1 MLYFDHSAT
10 TPIHPDVQSL
20 INELNH
26 DIYGNPSSIHVAGR
40 KAKHVVETARKQ
52 IADAVNCAPKEIIF
66 TGGGSEANNLVLW
79 NMIHRD
85 RKHVITS
92 AIEHPAILAV
102 LRQLEHLGI
111 THTIIPVNKYGWV
124 NPEDIDAAIRDDTG
138 LITIMLAN
146 NEVGTVEPLQDIAK
160 IAKKHDVL
168 FHSDGIQVMGK
179 LPIDVQELGMDMMSF
194 SAHKF
199 YGPKGV
205 GALYI
210 KEGISMKP
218 LIIGG
223 SQEKSLRAGTENVGG
238 IAGLGCA
245 AELVTKSLS
254 DVGPSL
260 TALEKQ
266 FKTKFSEQHAN
277 VIYNGFGDNHLAGL
291 INITI
296 PGIASDLLLIH
307 LDSEDIA
314 ISSGSA
320 CSSGTISPSP
330 VLKAMGISDKQNL
343 ETIRISAGRD
353 NTSAEVDQLVET
365 MTRAIAILP
374 PSVEMPD
381 E

>member
-20 INELNH
+20 INELNQ
-26 DIYGNPSSIHVAGR
+26 DIYGNPSSVHAAGR
-40 KAKHVVETARKQ
+40 KAKYVVETARKQ
-52 IADAVNCAPKEIIF
+52 IANTINCDPKEIIF

-79 NMIHRD
+79 NMIYRD

-92 AIEHPAILAV
+92 SIEHPAILTV
-102 LRQLEHLGI
+102 LQQLEHLSI
-111 THTIIPVNKYGWV
+111 THTVVPVNKYGCV
-124 NPEDIDAAIRDDTG
+124 NPEDIDSAIKDDTG
-138 LITIMLAN
+138 LITIMMAN

-160 IAKKHDVL
+160 VAKKHDVL
-168 FHSDGIQVMGK
+168 FHSDGVQVLGK
-179 LPIDVQELGMDMMSF
+179 LPIDVQKLGVDMMSF

-210 KEGISMKP
+210 KEGIAMKP

-245 AELVTKSLS
+245 AELVTKNLS
-254 DVGPSL
+254 DVGHTL
-260 TALEKQ
+260 TALEVQ
-266 FKTKFSEQHAN
+266 FKQKFSKQN
-277 VIYNGFGDNHLAGL
+277 PNIIYNGFEDNHLPGL
-291 INITI
+291 INLTI
-296 PGIASDLLLIH
+296 SGISSDLLLIH
-307 LDSEDIA
+307 LDNEDIA

-320 CSSGTISPSP
+320 CSAGTISPSP
-330 VLKAMGISDKQNL
+330 VLKAMGINDKQNL

-353 NTSAEVDQLVET
+353 NTSLEVDQLVET
-365 MTRAIAILP
+365 MTRAIATIRRNAQ
-374 PSVEMPD
+374 
-381 E
+381 

>member
-10 TPIHPDVQSL
+10 TPIHPDVLSL
-20 INELNH
+20 INELNQ
-26 DIYGNPSSIHVAGR
+26 DIYGNPSSIHAAGR

-52 IADAVNCAPKEIIF
+52 IAAAINCTSKEIIF

-79 NMIHRD
+79 NMIYRN

-102 LRQLEHLGI
+102 LRQLEHLAI
-111 THTIIPVNKYGWV
+111 THTIVPVNKYGCV
-124 NPEDIDAAIRDDTG
+124 NPEDIDSAIRDDTG

-160 IAKKHDVL
+160 IAKKHNVL
-168 FHSDGIQVMGK
+168 FHSDGVQVLGK
-179 LPIDVQELGMDMMSF
+179 LPIDVQKLGVDMMSF

-210 KEGISMKP
+210 KEGIAMKP
-218 LIIGG
+218 LIAGG

-238 IAGLGCA
+238 IAGLGRA
-245 AELVTKSLS
+245 AELVTNSLS
-254 DVGPSL
+254 DVGRTL
-260 TALEKQ
+260 TALETQ
-266 FKTKFSEQHAN
+266 FKTKFSEQHTN
-277 VIYNGFGDNHLAGL
+277 IIYNGFEDNHLPGL
-291 INITI
+291 ISLTI

-307 LDSEDIA
+307 LDNEDIA
-314 ISSGSA
+314 VSSGSA
-320 CSSGTISPSP
+320 CSAGTISPSP

-353 NTSAEVDQLVET
+353 NTSTEVDQLIEV
-365 MTRAIAILP
+365 MTHAIATIRRNAR
-374 PSVEMPD
+374 
-381 E
+381 

>member
-26 DIYGNPSSIHVAGR
+26 DISGNPSSIHVAGR

-66 TGGGSEANNLVLW
+66 TGGGSEANNQVLW
-79 NMIHRD
+79 SMIHRD

-102 LRQLEHLGI
+102 LRQLEHLCI
-111 THTIIPVNKYGWV
+111 TYTIIPVNKYGWV

-260 TALEKQ
+260 TALETQ

-277 VIYNGFGDNHLAGL
+277 VIYNGFGDNHLPGL

-365 MTRAIAILP
+365 MTRAIATIRRNAR
-374 PSVEMPD
+374 
-381 E
+381 

>member
-10 TPIHPDVQSL
+10 THIHTDVLSL
-20 INELNH
+20 INEVNQ
-26 DIYGNPSSIHVAGR
+26 DIYGNPSSIHAAGR

-52 IADAVNCAPKEIIF
+52 IAAAINCTSKEIIF

-79 NMIHRD
+79 NMIYRN

-102 LRQLEHLGI
+102 LRQLEHLAI
-111 THTIIPVNKYGWV
+111 THTIVPVNKYGCV
-124 NPEDIDAAIRDDTG
+124 NPEDIDSAIRDDTG

-160 IAKKHDVL
+160 IAKKHNVL
-168 FHSDGIQVMGK
+168 FHSDGVQVLGK
-179 LPIDVQELGMDMMSF
+179 LPIDVQELGVDMMSF

-210 KEGISMKP
+210 KEGIAMKP
-218 LIIGG
+218 LIAGG

-254 DVGPSL
+254 DVGRTL
-260 TALEKQ
+260 TALETQ
-266 FKTKFSEQHAN
+266 FKTKFSEQHTN
-277 VIYNGFGDNHLAGL
+277 IIYNGFEDNHLPGL
-291 INITI
+291 ISLTI

-307 LDSEDIA
+307 LDNEDIA
-314 ISSGSA
+314 VSSGSA
-320 CSSGTISPSP
+320 CSAGTISPSP

-353 NTSAEVDQLVET
+353 NTSTEVDQLVEA
-365 MTRAIAILP
+365 MTRDIATIRRNAR
-374 PSVEMPD
+374 
-381 E
+381 

>member
-10 TPIHPDVQSL
+10 TPIHTDVLSL
-20 INELNH
+20 INEVNQ
-26 DIYGNPSSIHVAGR
+26 DIYGNPSSIHSAGR

-52 IADAVNCAPKEIIF
+52 IAAAINCTPKEIIF

-79 NMIHRD
+79 NIIYRN

-102 LRQLEHLGI
+102 LQQLEHLAI
-111 THTIIPVNKYGWV
+111 THTIVPVDKYGCV
-124 NPEDIDAAIRDDTG
+124 NPEDINSAMRDDTG

-146 NEVGTVEPLQDIAK
+146 NEVGTVEPIQDIAK
-160 IAKKHDVL
+160 IAKKHNVL
-168 FHSDGIQVMGK
+168 FHSDGVQVLGK
-179 LPIDVQELGMDMMSF
+179 LPIDVQELGVSMMSF

-210 KEGISMKP
+210 KDGIAMKP
-218 LIIGG
+218 FIAGG

-254 DVGPSL
+254 DVGRTL
-260 TALEKQ
+260 TTLETQ
-266 FKTKFSEQHAN
+266 FKTKVSEQHPN
-277 VIYNGFGDNHLAGL
+277 IIYNGFEDNHLPGL
-291 INITI
+291 ISLTI

-307 LDSEDIA
+307 LDNEDIA

-320 CSSGTISPSP
+320 CSAGTISPSL

-353 NTSAEVDQLVET
+353 NTITEVNLLVET
-365 MTRAIAILP
+365 MTRAIATIRRNAR
-374 PSVEMPD
+374 
-381 E
+381 

>member
-10 TPIHPDVQSL
+10 TPIHPDVLSL
-20 INELNH
+20 INELNQ
-26 DIYGNPSSIHVAGR
+26 DIYGNPSSIHAAGR

-52 IADAVNCAPKEIIF
+52 IAAAINCTSKEIIF

-79 NMIHRD
+79 NMIYRN

-102 LRQLEHLGI
+102 LRQLEHLAI
-111 THTIIPVNKYGWV
+111 THTIVPVNKYGCV
-124 NPEDIDAAIRDDTG
+124 NPEDIDSAIKDDTG

-160 IAKKHDVL
+160 IAKKHNVL
-168 FHSDGIQVMGK
+168 FHSDGVQVLGK
-179 LPIDVQELGMDMMSF
+179 LPIDVQKLGVDMMSF

-210 KEGISMKP
+210 KEGIAMKP
-218 LIIGG
+218 IIAGG

-238 IAGLGCA
+238 IAGLGRA

-254 DVGPSL
+254 DVGRTL
-260 TALEKQ
+260 TALETQ
-266 FKTKFSEQHAN
+266 FKTKFSEQHTN
-277 VIYNGFGDNHLAGL
+277 IIYNGFEDNHLPGL
-291 INITI
+291 ISLTI

-307 LDSEDIA
+307 LDNEDIA
-314 ISSGSA
+314 VSSGSA
-320 CSSGTISPSP
+320 CSAGTISPSP

-353 NTSAEVDQLVET
+353 NTSTEVDQLIKV
-365 MTRAIAILP
+365 MTHAIATIRRNAR
-374 PSVEMPD
+374 
-381 E
+381 

>member
-307 LDSEDIA
+307 LDSENIA

-365 MTRAIAILP
+365 MTRAIATIRRNAR
-374 PSVEMPD
+374 
-381 E
+381 

>member
-10 TPIHPDVQSL
+10 THIHTDVLSL
-20 INELNH
+20 INEVNQ
-26 DIYGNPSSIHVAGR
+26 DIYGNPSSIHAAGR

-52 IADAVNCAPKEIIF
+52 IAAAINCAPKEIIF

-79 NMIHRD
+79 NMIYRN

-102 LRQLEHLGI
+102 LRQLEHLAI
-111 THTIIPVNKYGWV
+111 THTIVPVNKYGCV
-124 NPEDIDAAIRDDTG
+124 NPEDIDSAIRDDTG

-160 IAKKHDVL
+160 IAKKHNVL
-168 FHSDGIQVMGK
+168 FHSDGVQVLGK
-179 LPIDVQELGMDMMSF
+179 LPIDVQKLGVNMMSF

-210 KEGISMKP
+210 KEGIAMKP
-218 LIIGG
+218 LIAGG

-254 DVGPSL
+254 DVGRTL
-260 TALEKQ
+260 TVLETQ
-266 FKTKFSEQHAN
+266 FKTKFSEQHTN
-277 VIYNGFGDNHLAGL
+277 IIYNGFEDNHLPGL
-291 INITI
+291 ISLTI
-296 PGIASDLLLIH
+296 PGIASDLLLVH
-307 LDSEDIA
+307 LDNEDIA
-314 ISSGSA
+314 VSSGSA
-320 CSSGTISPSP
+320 CSAGTISPSP
-330 VLKAMGISDKQNL
+330 VLKEMGISDKQNL

-353 NTSAEVDQLVET
+353 NTNTEVDQLIEA
-365 MTRAIAILP
+365 MTHAIATIRRNAR
-374 PSVEMPD
+374 
-381 E
+381 

>member
-10 TPIHPDVQSL
+10 THIHTDVLSL
-20 INELNH
+20 INEVNQ
-26 DIYGNPSSIHVAGR
+26 DIYGNPSSIHATGR

-52 IADAVNCAPKEIIF
+52 IAAAINCAPKEIIF

-79 NMIHRD
+79 NMIYRN

-102 LRQLEHLGI
+102 LRQLEHLAI
-111 THTIIPVNKYGWV
+111 THTIVPVNKYGCV
-124 NPEDIDAAIRDDTG
+124 NPEDIDSAIRDDTG

-160 IAKKHDVL
+160 IAKKHNVL
-168 FHSDGIQVMGK
+168 FHSDGVQVLGK
-179 LPIDVQELGMDMMSF
+179 LPIDVQELGVDMMSF

-210 KEGISMKP
+210 KEGIAMKP
-218 LIIGG
+218 LIAGG

-245 AELVTKSLS
+245 ADLVTKSLS
-254 DVGPSL
+254 DVGRTL
-260 TALEKQ
+260 TALETQ
-266 FKTKFSEQHAN
+266 FKTKFSEQHTN
-277 VIYNGFGDNHLAGL
+277 IIYNGFEDNHLPGL
-291 INITI
+291 ISLTI

-307 LDSEDIA
+307 LDNEDIA
-314 ISSGSA
+314 VSSGSA
-320 CSSGTISPSP
+320 CSAGTISPSP

-353 NTSAEVDQLVET
+353 NTSTEVDQLVKA
-365 MTRAIAILP
+365 MTRAIATIRRNAR
-374 PSVEMPD
+374 
-381 E
+381 

>member
-10 TPIHPDVQSL
+10 TPIHPDVLSL
-20 INELNH
+20 INGLNQ
-26 DIYGNPSSIHVAGR
+26 DIYGNPSSIHAAGR

-52 IADAVNCAPKEIIF
+52 IAAAINCTSKEIIF

-79 NMIHRD
+79 NMIYRN

-102 LRQLEHLGI
+102 LRQLEHLAI
-111 THTIIPVNKYGWV
+111 THTIVPVNKYGCV
-124 NPEDIDAAIRDDTG
+124 NPEDIDSAIKDDTG

-160 IAKKHDVL
+160 IAKKHNVL
-168 FHSDGIQVMGK
+168 FHSDGVQVLGK
-179 LPIDVQELGMDMMSF
+179 LPIDVQELGVDMMSF

-210 KEGISMKP
+210 KEGIAMKP
-218 LIIGG
+218 LIAGG

-238 IAGLGCA
+238 IAGLGRA

-254 DVGPSL
+254 DVGRTL
-260 TALEKQ
+260 TALETQ
-266 FKTKFSEQHAN
+266 FKTKFNEQHTN
-277 VIYNGFGDNHLAGL
+277 IIYNGFEDNHLPGL
-291 INITI
+291 ISLTI

-307 LDSEDIA
+307 LDNEDIA
-314 ISSGSA
+314 VSSGSA
-320 CSSGTISPSP
+320 CSAGTISPSP

-353 NTSAEVDQLVET
+353 NTSTEVDQLIKV
-365 MTRAIAILP
+365 MTHAIATIRRNAR
-374 PSVEMPD
+374 
-381 E
+381 

>member
-245 AELVTKSLS
+245 AELVTKYLS
-254 DVGPSL
+254 DVGHAL
-260 TALEKQ
+260 TALEMQ
-266 FKTKFSEQHAN
+266 FKTKFSEQHTN
-277 VIYNGFGDNHLAGL
+277 IIYNGFEDNHLPGL
-291 INITI
+291 INLTI

-307 LDSEDIA
+307 LDNEDIA
-314 ISSGSA
+314 VSSGSA
-320 CSSGTISPSP
+320 CSAGTISPSP

-353 NTSAEVDQLVET
+353 NTSPEVDQLVET
-365 MTRAIAILP
+365 MTRTIATIRRNAR
-374 PSVEMPD
+374 
-381 E
+381 

>member
-10 TPIHPDVQSL
+10 TPIHPDVLSL
-20 INELNH
+20 INELNQ
-26 DIYGNPSSIHVAGR
+26 DIYGNPSSIHAAGR

-52 IADAVNCAPKEIIF
+52 IAAAINCTSKEIIF

-79 NMIHRD
+79 NMIYRN

-102 LRQLEHLGI
+102 LRQLEHLAI
-111 THTIIPVNKYGWV
+111 THTIVPVNKYGCV
-124 NPEDIDAAIRDDTG
+124 NPEDIDSAIKDDTG

-160 IAKKHDVL
+160 IAKKHNVL
-168 FHSDGIQVMGK
+168 FHSDGVQVLGK
-179 LPIDVQELGMDMMSF
+179 LPIDVQELGVDMMSF

-210 KEGISMKP
+210 KEGIAMKP
-218 LIIGG
+218 LIAGG

-238 IAGLGCA
+238 IAGLGRA

-254 DVGPSL
+254 DVGRTL
-260 TALEKQ
+260 TALETQ
-266 FKTKFSEQHAN
+266 FKTKFSEQHTN
-277 VIYNGFGDNHLAGL
+277 IIYNGFEDNHLPGL
-291 INITI
+291 ISLTI

-307 LDSEDIA
+307 LDNEDIA
-314 ISSGSA
+314 VSSGSA
-320 CSSGTISPSP
+320 CSAGTISPSP

-353 NTSAEVDQLVET
+353 NTSTEVDQLIKV
-365 MTRAIAILP
+365 MTHAIATIRRNAR
-374 PSVEMPD
+374 
-381 E
+381 

>member
-10 TPIHPDVQSL
+10 TPIHPDVLSL
-20 INELNH
+20 INELNQ
-26 DIYGNPSSIHVAGR
+26 DIYGNPSSIHAAGR

-52 IADAVNCAPKEIIF
+52 IAVAINCTSKEIIF

-79 NMIHRD
+79 NMIYRN

-102 LRQLEHLGI
+102 LRQLEHLDI
-111 THTIIPVNKYGWV
+111 THTIVPVNKYGCV
-124 NPEDIDAAIRDDTG
+124 NPEDIDSAIKDDTG

-160 IAKKHDVL
+160 IAKKHNVL
-168 FHSDGIQVMGK
+168 FHSDGVQVLGK
-179 LPIDVQELGMDMMSF
+179 LPIDVQELGVDMMSF

-210 KEGISMKP
+210 KEGIAMKP
-218 LIIGG
+218 LIAGG

-245 AELVTKSLS
+245 AKLVTKSLS
-254 DVGPSL
+254 DVGPTL
-260 TALEKQ
+260 TALETQ
-266 FKTKFSEQHAN
+266 FKTKFSEQHTN
-277 VIYNGFGDNHLAGL
+277 IIYNGFEDNHLPGL
-291 INITI
+291 ISLTI

-307 LDSEDIA
+307 LDNEDIA
-314 ISSGSA
+314 VSSGSA
-320 CSSGTISPSP
+320 CSAGTISPSP

-353 NTSAEVDQLVET
+353 NTSTEVDQLIKV
-365 MTRAIAILP
+365 MTHAIATIRRNAR
-374 PSVEMPD
+374 
-381 E
+381 

>member
-111 THTIIPVNKYGWV
+111 THTIIPVNKYGLV

-260 TALEKQ
+260 TALETQ
-266 FKTKFSEQHAN
+266 FKAKFSEQHAN
-277 VIYNGFGDNHLAGL
+277 VIYNGFGDNHLPGL

-365 MTRAIAILP
+365 MTRAIATIRRNAR
-374 PSVEMPD
+374 
-381 E
+381 

>member
-10 TPIHPDVQSL
+10 TPIHSDVLSL
-20 INELNH
+20 INELNQ
-26 DIYGNPSSIHVAGR
+26 DIYGNPSSIHSAGR

-52 IADAVNCAPKEIIF
+52 TAAAINCTPKEIIF

-79 NMIHRD
+79 NMIYRN

-102 LRQLEHLGI
+102 LRQLEHLDI
-111 THTIIPVNKYGWV
+111 THTIVPVNKYGCV
-124 NPEDIDAAIRDDTG
+124 NPEDIDSAIRDDTG

-160 IAKKHDVL
+160 IAKKHNVL
-168 FHSDGIQVMGK
+168 FHSDGVQVLGK
-179 LPIDVQELGMDMMSF
+179 LPIDVQELGVDMMSF

-210 KEGISMKP
+210 KEGIAMKP
-218 LIIGG
+218 LIAGG

-245 AELVTKSLS
+245 AELVTNSLS
-254 DVGPSL
+254 DVGRTL
-260 TALEKQ
+260 TALETQ
-266 FKTKFSEQHAN
+266 FKTKLSEQHTN
-277 VIYNGFGDNHLAGL
+277 IIYNGFEDNHLPGL
-291 INITI
+291 ISLTI

-307 LDSEDIA
+307 LDNEDIA
-314 ISSGSA
+314 VSSGSA
-320 CSSGTISPSP
+320 CSAGTISPSL

-353 NTSAEVDQLVET
+353 NTSTEVDLLVET
-365 MTRAIAILP
+365 MTRVIATIRRNAR
-374 PSVEMPD
+374 
-381 E
+381 

>member
-10 TPIHPDVQSL
+10 TPIHPDVLSL
-20 INELNH
+20 INELNQ
-26 DIYGNPSSIHVAGR
+26 DIYGNPSSIHAAGR

-52 IADAVNCAPKEIIF
+52 IAAAINCTSKEIIF

-79 NMIHRD
+79 NMIYRN

-102 LRQLEHLGI
+102 LRQLEHLAI
-111 THTIIPVNKYGWV
+111 THTIVPVNKYGCV
-124 NPEDIDAAIRDDTG
+124 NPEDIDSAIRDDTG

-160 IAKKHDVL
+160 IAKKHNVL
-168 FHSDGIQVMGK
+168 FHSDGVQVLGK
-179 LPIDVQELGMDMMSF
+179 LPIDVQELGVDMMSF

-210 KEGISMKP
+210 KEGIAMKP
-218 LIIGG
+218 LIAGG

-254 DVGPSL
+254 DVGRTL
-260 TALEKQ
+260 TALETQ
-266 FKTKFSEQHAN
+266 FKTKFSEQHTN
-277 VIYNGFGDNHLAGL
+277 IIYNGFEDNHLPGL
-291 INITI
+291 ISLTI

-307 LDSEDIA
+307 LDNEDIA
-314 ISSGSA
+314 VSSGSA
-320 CSSGTISPSP
+320 CSAGTISPSP

-353 NTSAEVDQLVET
+353 NTSTEVDQLIKV
-365 MTRAIAILP
+365 MTHAIATIRRNAR
-374 PSVEMPD
+374 
-381 E
+381 

>member
-10 TPIHPDVQSL
+10 TPIHPDVLSL
-20 INELNH
+20 INGLNQ
-26 DIYGNPSSIHVAGR
+26 DIYGNPSSIHAAGR

-52 IADAVNCAPKEIIF
+52 IAAAINCTSKEIIF

-79 NMIHRD
+79 NMIYRN

-102 LRQLEHLGI
+102 LRQLEHLAI
-111 THTIIPVNKYGWV
+111 THTIVPVNKYGCV
-124 NPEDIDAAIRDDTG
+124 NPEDIDSAIKDDTG

-160 IAKKHDVL
+160 IAKKHNVL
-168 FHSDGIQVMGK
+168 FHSDGVQVLGK
-179 LPIDVQELGMDMMSF
+179 LPIDVQELGVDMMSF

-210 KEGISMKP
+210 KEGIAMKP
-218 LIIGG
+218 LIAGG

-254 DVGPSL
+254 DVGRTL
-260 TALEKQ
+260 TALETQ
-266 FKTKFSEQHAN
+266 FKTKFSEQHTN
-277 VIYNGFGDNHLAGL
+277 IIYNGFEDNHLPGL
-291 INITI
+291 ISLTI

-307 LDSEDIA
+307 LDNEDIA
-314 ISSGSA
+314 VSSGSA
-320 CSSGTISPSP
+320 CSAGTISPSP

-353 NTSAEVDQLVET
+353 NTSTEVDQLIKV
-365 MTRAIAILP
+365 MTHAIATIRRNAR
-374 PSVEMPD
+374 
-381 E
+381 

>member
-10 TPIHPDVQSL
+10 TPIHPDVLSL
-20 INELNH
+20 INVLNQ
-26 DIYGNPSSIHVAGR
+26 DIYGNPSSIHAAGR

-52 IADAVNCAPKEIIF
+52 IAAAINCTSKEIIF

-79 NMIHRD
+79 NMIYRN

-102 LRQLEHLGI
+102 LRQLEHLAI
-111 THTIIPVNKYGWV
+111 THTIVPVNKYGCV
-124 NPEDIDAAIRDDTG
+124 NPEDIDSAIKDDTG

-160 IAKKHDVL
+160 IAKKHNVL
-168 FHSDGIQVMGK
+168 FHSDGVQVLGK
-179 LPIDVQELGMDMMSF
+179 LPIDVQELGVDMMSF

-210 KEGISMKP
+210 KEGIAMKP
-218 LIIGG
+218 LIAGG

-254 DVGPSL
+254 DVGRTL
-260 TALEKQ
+260 TALETQ
-266 FKTKFSEQHAN
+266 FKTKFSEQHTN
-277 VIYNGFGDNHLAGL
+277 IIYNGFEDNHLPGL
-291 INITI
+291 ISLTI

-307 LDSEDIA
+307 LDNEDIA
-314 ISSGSA
+314 VSSGSA
-320 CSSGTISPSP
+320 CSAGTISPST

-353 NTSAEVDQLVET
+353 NTSTEVDQLIEA
-365 MTRAIAILP
+365 MTHAIATIRRNAR
-374 PSVEMPD
+374 
-381 E
+381 

>member
-10 TPIHPDVQSL
+10 TPIHPDVLSL
-20 INELNH
+20 INGLNQ
-26 DIYGNPSSIHVAGR
+26 DIYGNPSSIHAAGR
-40 KAKHVVETARKQ
+40 KAKHVIETARKQ
-52 IADAVNCAPKEIIF
+52 IAAAINCTSKEIIF

-79 NMIHRD
+79 NMIYRN

-102 LRQLEHLGI
+102 LRQLEHLAI
-111 THTIIPVNKYGWV
+111 THTIVPVNKYGCV
-124 NPEDIDAAIRDDTG
+124 NPEDIDSAIKDDTG

-160 IAKKHDVL
+160 IAKKHNVL
-168 FHSDGIQVMGK
+168 FHSDGVQVLGK
-179 LPIDVQELGMDMMSF
+179 LPIDVQELGVDMMSF

-210 KEGISMKP
+210 KEGIAMKP
-218 LIIGG
+218 LIAGG

-245 AELVTKSLS
+245 AKLVTKSLS
-254 DVGPSL
+254 DVGPTL
-260 TALEKQ
+260 TALETQ
-266 FKTKFSEQHAN
+266 FKTKFSEQHTN
-277 VIYNGFGDNHLAGL
+277 IIYNGFEDNHLPGL
-291 INITI
+291 ISLTI

-307 LDSEDIA
+307 LDNEDIA
-314 ISSGSA
+314 VSSGSA
-320 CSSGTISPSP
+320 CSAGTISPSP

-353 NTSAEVDQLVET
+353 NTSTEVDQLIEA
-365 MTRAIAILP
+365 MTHAIATIRRNAR
-374 PSVEMPD
+374 
-381 E
+381 

>member
-10 TPIHPDVQSL
+10 THIHTDVLSL
-20 INELNH
+20 INEVNQ
-26 DIYGNPSSIHVAGR
+26 DIYGNPSSIHAAGR

-52 IADAVNCAPKEIIF
+52 IAAAINCAPKEIIF

-79 NMIHRD
+79 NMIYRN

-102 LRQLEHLGI
+102 LRQLEHLAI
-111 THTIIPVNKYGWV
+111 THTIVPVNKYGCV
-124 NPEDIDAAIRDDTG
+124 NPEDIDSAIRDDTG

-160 IAKKHDVL
+160 IAKKHNVL
-168 FHSDGIQVMGK
+168 FHSDGVQVLGK
-179 LPIDVQELGMDMMSF
+179 LPIDVQELGVDMMSF

-210 KEGISMKP
+210 KEGIAMKP
-218 LIIGG
+218 LIAGG

-254 DVGPSL
+254 DVGRTL
-260 TALEKQ
+260 TALETQ
-266 FKTKFSEQHAN
+266 FKTKFSEQHTN
-277 VIYNGFGDNHLAGL
+277 IIYNGFEDNHLPGL
-291 INITI
+291 ISLTI
-296 PGIASDLLLIH
+296 PGIASDLLLVH
-307 LDSEDIA
+307 LDNEDIA
-314 ISSGSA
+314 VSSGSA
-320 CSSGTISPSP
+320 CSAGTISPSP

-353 NTSAEVDQLVET
+353 NTSTEVDQLIEA
-365 MTRAIAILP
+365 MTHAIATIRRNAI
-374 PSVEMPD
+374 
-381 E
+381 

>member
-260 TALEKQ
+260 TALETQ

-277 VIYNGFGDNHLAGL
+277 VIYNGFGDNHLPGL

-365 MTRAIAILP
+365 MTRAIATIRRNAR
-374 PSVEMPD
+374 
-381 E
+381 

>member
-277 VIYNGFGDNHLAGL
+277 VIYNGFGDNHLPGL

-307 LDSEDIA
+307 LDNEDIA

-365 MTRAIAILP
+365 MTRAIATIRRNAR
-374 PSVEMPD
+374 
-381 E
+381 

>member
-1 MLYFDHSAT
+1 
-10 TPIHPDVQSL
+10 
-20 INELNH
+20 
-26 DIYGNPSSIHVAGR
+26 
-40 KAKHVVETARKQ
+40 
-52 IADAVNCAPKEIIF
+52 
-66 TGGGSEANNLVLW
+66 
-79 NMIHRD
+79 
-85 RKHVITS
+85 
-92 AIEHPAILAV
+92 
-102 LRQLEHLGI
+102 
-111 THTIIPVNKYGWV
+111 
-124 NPEDIDAAIRDDTG
+124 
-138 LITIMLAN
+138 MLAN

-365 MTRAIAILP
+365 MTRAIATIRRNAR
-374 PSVEMPD
+374 
-381 E
+381 

>member
-10 TPIHPDVQSL
+10 TPIHPDVLSL
-20 INELNH
+20 INELNQ
-26 DIYGNPSSIHVAGR
+26 DIYGNPSSIHAAGR

-52 IADAVNCAPKEIIF
+52 IAAAINCTSKEIIF

-79 NMIHRD
+79 NMIYRN

-102 LRQLEHLGI
+102 LRQLEHLAI
-111 THTIIPVNKYGWV
+111 THTIVPVNKYGCV
-124 NPEDIDAAIRDDTG
+124 NPEDIDSAIRDDTG

-160 IAKKHDVL
+160 IAKKHNVL
-168 FHSDGIQVMGK
+168 FHSDGVQVLGK
-179 LPIDVQELGMDMMSF
+179 LPIDVQELGVDMMSF

-210 KEGISMKP
+210 KEGIAMKP
-218 LIIGG
+218 LIAGG

-254 DVGPSL
+254 DVGRTL
-260 TALEKQ
+260 TALETQ
-266 FKTKFSEQHAN
+266 FKTKFSEQHTN
-277 VIYNGFGDNHLAGL
+277 IIYNGFEDNHLPGL
-291 INITI
+291 ISLTI

-307 LDSEDIA
+307 LDNEDIA
-314 ISSGSA
+314 VSSGSA
-320 CSSGTISPSP
+320 CSAGTISPSP

-353 NTSAEVDQLVET
+353 NTSTEVDQLIEA
-365 MTRAIAILP
+365 MTHAIATIRRNAR
-374 PSVEMPD
+374 
-381 E
+381 

>member
-10 TPIHPDVQSL
+10 TPIHPDVLSL
-20 INELNH
+20 INELNQ
-26 DIYGNPSSIHVAGR
+26 DIYGNPSSIHATGR

-52 IADAVNCAPKEIIF
+52 IAAAINCTPKEIIF

-79 NMIHRD
+79 NMIYRN

-102 LRQLEHLGI
+102 LRQLEHLAI
-111 THTIIPVNKYGWV
+111 THTIVPVNKYGCV
-124 NPEDIDAAIRDDTG
+124 NPEDIDSAIKDDTG

-160 IAKKHDVL
+160 IAKKHNVL
-168 FHSDGIQVMGK
+168 FHSDGVQVLGK
-179 LPIDVQELGMDMMSF
+179 LPIDVQELGVDMMSF

-210 KEGISMKP
+210 KEGIAMKP
-218 LIIGG
+218 LIAGG

-238 IAGLGCA
+238 IAGLGRA

-254 DVGPSL
+254 DVGRTL
-260 TALEKQ
+260 TALETQ
-266 FKTKFSEQHAN
+266 FKTKFNEQHTN
-277 VIYNGFGDNHLAGL
+277 IIYNGFEDNHLPGL
-291 INITI
+291 ISLTI

-307 LDSEDIA
+307 LDNEDIA
-314 ISSGSA
+314 VSSGSA
-320 CSSGTISPSP
+320 CSAGTISPSP

-353 NTSAEVDQLVET
+353 NTSTEVDQLIEA
-365 MTRAIAILP
+365 MTHAIATIRRNAR
-374 PSVEMPD
+374 
-381 E
+381 

>member
-10 TPIHPDVQSL
+10 THIHTDVLSL
-20 INELNH
+20 INEVNQ
-26 DIYGNPSSIHVAGR
+26 DIYGNPSSIHAAGR

-52 IADAVNCAPKEIIF
+52 IATVINCAPKEIIF
-66 TGGGSEANNLVLW
+66 TGGGSEANNQVLW
-79 NMIHRD
+79 NMIYRN

-102 LRQLEHLGI
+102 LRQLEHLAI
-111 THTIIPVNKYGWV
+111 THTIVPVNKYGCV
-124 NPEDIDAAIRDDTG
+124 NPEDIDSAIRDDTG

-160 IAKKHDVL
+160 IAKKHNVL
-168 FHSDGIQVMGK
+168 FHSDGVQVLGK
-179 LPIDVQELGMDMMSF
+179 LPIDVQELGVDMMSF

-210 KEGISMKP
+210 KEGIAMKP
-218 LIIGG
+218 LIAGG

-254 DVGPSL
+254 DVGRTL
-260 TALEKQ
+260 TALETQ
-266 FKTKFSEQHAN
+266 FKTKFSEQHTN
-277 VIYNGFGDNHLAGL
+277 IIYNGFEDNHLPGL
-291 INITI
+291 ISLTI

-307 LDSEDIA
+307 LDNEDIA
-314 ISSGSA
+314 VSSGSA
-320 CSSGTISPSP
+320 CSAGTISPSP

-353 NTSAEVDQLVET
+353 NTSPEVDQLVET
-365 MTRAIAILP
+365 MTRTIATIRRNAR
-374 PSVEMPD
+374 
-381 E
+381 

>member
-10 TPIHPDVQSL
+10 TPIHPDVLSL
-20 INELNH
+20 INVLNQ
-26 DIYGNPSSIHVAGR
+26 DIYGNPSSIHAAGR

-52 IADAVNCAPKEIIF
+52 IAAAINCTSKEIIF

-79 NMIHRD
+79 NMIYRN

-102 LRQLEHLGI
+102 LRQLEHLAI
-111 THTIIPVNKYGWV
+111 THTIVPVNKYGCV
-124 NPEDIDAAIRDDTG
+124 NPEDIDSAIKDDTG

-160 IAKKHDVL
+160 IAKKHNVL
-168 FHSDGIQVMGK
+168 FHSDGVQVLGK
-179 LPIDVQELGMDMMSF
+179 LPIDVQELGVDMMSF

-210 KEGISMKP
+210 KEGIAMKP
-218 LIIGG
+218 LIAGG

-254 DVGPSL
+254 DVGRTL
-260 TALEKQ
+260 TALETQ
-266 FKTKFSEQHAN
+266 FKTKFSEQHTN
-277 VIYNGFGDNHLAGL
+277 IIYNGFEDNHLPGL
-291 INITI
+291 ISLTI

-307 LDSEDIA
+307 LDNEDIA
-314 ISSGSA
+314 VSSGSA
-320 CSSGTISPSP
+320 CSAGTISPST

-353 NTSAEVDQLVET
+353 NTSTEVDQLIKA
-365 MTRAIAILP
+365 MTRAIATIRRNAR
-374 PSVEMPD
+374 
-381 E
+381 

>member
-10 TPIHPDVQSL
+10 TPIHPDVLSL
-20 INELNH
+20 INGLNQ
-26 DIYGNPSSIHVAGR
+26 DIYGNPSSIHAAGR

-52 IADAVNCAPKEIIF
+52 IAAAINCTSKEIIF

-79 NMIHRD
+79 NMIYRN

-102 LRQLEHLGI
+102 LRQLEHLAI
-111 THTIIPVNKYGWV
+111 THTIVPVNKYGCV
-124 NPEDIDAAIRDDTG
+124 NPEDIDSAIRDDTG

-160 IAKKHDVL
+160 IAKKHNVH
-168 FHSDGIQVMGK
+168 FHSDGVQVLGK
-179 LPIDVQELGMDMMSF
+179 LPIDVQELGVDMMSF

-210 KEGISMKP
+210 KEGIAMKP
-218 LIIGG
+218 LIAGG

-254 DVGPSL
+254 DVDRTL
-260 TALEKQ
+260 TALETQ
-266 FKTKFSEQHAN
+266 FKTKFSEQHTN
-277 VIYNGFGDNHLAGL
+277 IIYNGFEDNHLPGL
-291 INITI
+291 ISLTI

-307 LDSEDIA
+307 LDNEDIA
-314 ISSGSA
+314 VSSGSA
-320 CSSGTISPSP
+320 CSAGTISPSP
-330 VLKAMGISDKQNL
+330 VLKAMGINDKQNL

-353 NTSAEVDQLVET
+353 NTSTEVAQLIES
-365 MTRAIAILP
+365 MTRAIATIRRNAR
-374 PSVEMPD
+374 
-381 E
+381 

>member
-10 TPIHPDVQSL
+10 TPIHPDVLSL
-20 INELNH
+20 INELNQ
-26 DIYGNPSSIHVAGR
+26 DIYGNPSSIHAAGR

-52 IADAVNCAPKEIIF
+52 IAAAINCDSKEIIF

-79 NMIHRD
+79 NMIYRN

-102 LRQLEHLGI
+102 LRQLEHLAI
-111 THTIIPVNKYGWV
+111 THTIVPVNKYGCV
-124 NPEDIDAAIRDDTG
+124 NPEDIDSAIKDDTG

-160 IAKKHDVL
+160 IAKKHNVL
-168 FHSDGIQVMGK
+168 FHSDGVQVLGK
-179 LPIDVQELGMDMMSF
+179 LPIDVQELGVDMMSF

-205 GALYI
+205 GTLYI
-210 KEGISMKP
+210 KEGIAMKP
-218 LIIGG
+218 LIAGG

-245 AELVTKSLS
+245 AKLVTKSLS
-254 DVGPSL
+254 DVGPTL
-260 TALEKQ
+260 TALETQ
-266 FKTKFSEQHAN
+266 FKTKFSEQHTN
-277 VIYNGFGDNHLAGL
+277 IIYNGFEDNHLPGL
-291 INITI
+291 ISLTI

-307 LDSEDIA
+307 LDNEDIA
-314 ISSGSA
+314 VSSGSA
-320 CSSGTISPSP
+320 CSAGTISPSP

-353 NTSAEVDQLVET
+353 NTSTEVDQLIEA
-365 MTRAIAILP
+365 MTHAIATIRRNAR
-374 PSVEMPD
+374 
-381 E
+381 

>member
-353 NTSAEVDQLVET
+353 NTSMEVDQLVET
-365 MTRAIAILP
+365 MTRAIATIRRNAR
-374 PSVEMPD
+374 
-381 E
+381 

>member
-10 TPIHPDVQSL
+10 TPIHPDVLSL
-20 INELNH
+20 INELNQ
-26 DIYGNPSSIHVAGR
+26 DIYGNPSSIHAAGR

-52 IADAVNCAPKEIIF
+52 IAAAINCTSKEIIF

-79 NMIHRD
+79 NMIYRN

-102 LRQLEHLGI
+102 LRQLEHLAI
-111 THTIIPVNKYGWV
+111 THTIVPVNKYGCV
-124 NPEDIDAAIRDDTG
+124 NPEDIDSAIKDDTG

-160 IAKKHDVL
+160 IAKKHNVL
-168 FHSDGIQVMGK
+168 FHSDGVQVLGK
-179 LPIDVQELGMDMMSF
+179 LPIDVQKLGVDMMSF

-210 KEGISMKP
+210 KEGIAMKP
-218 LIIGG
+218 LIAGG

-254 DVGPSL
+254 DVGRTL
-260 TALEKQ
+260 TALETQ
-266 FKTKFSEQHAN
+266 FKTKFSEQHTN
-277 VIYNGFGDNHLAGL
+277 IIYNGFEDNHLPGL
-291 INITI
+291 ISLTI

-307 LDSEDIA
+307 LDNEDIA
-314 ISSGSA
+314 VSSGSA
-320 CSSGTISPSP
+320 CSAGTISPSP

-353 NTSAEVDQLVET
+353 NTSTEVDQLIKA
-365 MTRAIAILP
+365 MTHAIATIRRNAR
-374 PSVEMPD
+374 
-381 E
+381 

>member
-20 INELNH
+20 INELNQ
-26 DIYGNPSSIHVAGR
+26 DIYGNPSSVHAAGR
-40 KAKHVVETARKQ
+40 KAKYVVETARKQ
-52 IADAVNCAPKEIIF
+52 IANTINCDPKEIIF

-79 NMIHRD
+79 NMIYRD

-92 AIEHPAILAV
+92 SIEHPAILTV
-102 LRQLEHLGI
+102 LQQLEHLSI
-111 THTIIPVNKYGWV
+111 THTVVPVNKYGCV
-124 NPEDIDAAIRDDTG
+124 NPEDIDSAIKDDTG
-138 LITIMLAN
+138 LITIMMAN

-160 IAKKHDVL
+160 VAKKHDVL
-168 FHSDGIQVMGK
+168 LHSDGVQVLGK
-179 LPIDVQELGMDMMSF
+179 LPIDVQKLGVDMMSF

-210 KEGISMKP
+210 KEGIAMKP
-218 LIIGG
+218 LIAGG

-238 IAGLGCA
+238 IAGLGRA

-254 DVGPSL
+254 DVGRTL
-260 TALEKQ
+260 TALETQ
-266 FKTKFSEQHAN
+266 FKTKFSEQHTN
-277 VIYNGFGDNHLAGL
+277 IIYNGFEDNHLPGL
-291 INITI
+291 ISLTI

-307 LDSEDIA
+307 LDNEDIA
-314 ISSGSA
+314 VSSGSA
-320 CSSGTISPSP
+320 CSAGTISPSP

-353 NTSAEVDQLVET
+353 NTSTEVDQLIEA
-365 MTRAIAILP
+365 MTHAIATIRRNAR
-374 PSVEMPD
+374 
-381 E
+381 

>member
-10 TPIHPDVQSL
+10 THIHTDVLSL
-20 INELNH
+20 INEVNQ
-26 DIYGNPSSIHVAGR
+26 DIYGNPSSIHAAGR
-40 KAKHVVETARKQ
+40 TAKHVVETARKQ
-52 IADAVNCAPKEIIF
+52 IAAAINCDPKEIIF

-79 NMIHRD
+79 NMIYRN

-102 LRQLEHLGI
+102 LRQLEHLAI
-111 THTIIPVNKYGWV
+111 THTIVPVNKYGCV
-124 NPEDIDAAIRDDTG
+124 NPEDIDSAIRDDTG

-160 IAKKHDVL
+160 IAKKHNVL
-168 FHSDGIQVMGK
+168 FHSDGVQVLGK
-179 LPIDVQELGMDMMSF
+179 LPIDVQELGVDMMSF

-210 KEGISMKP
+210 KEGIAMKP
-218 LIIGG
+218 IIAGG

-238 IAGLGCA
+238 IAGLGRA

-254 DVGPSL
+254 DVGRTL
-260 TALEKQ
+260 TALETQ
-266 FKTKFSEQHAN
+266 FKTKFSEQHTN
-277 VIYNGFGDNHLAGL
+277 IIYNGFEDNHLPGL
-291 INITI
+291 ISLTI

-307 LDSEDIA
+307 LDNEDIA
-314 ISSGSA
+314 VSSGSA
-320 CSSGTISPSP
+320 CSAGTISPSP
-330 VLKAMGISDKQNL
+330 VLKEMGISDKQNL

-353 NTSAEVDQLVET
+353 NTNTEVDQLIEA
-365 MTRAIAILP
+365 MTHAIATIRRNAR
-374 PSVEMPD
+374 
-381 E
+381 